1 MNALYI
7 LLLIIGGGFGL
18 GLVIAILRSIRIVS
32 AKTAMVVE
40 RLGKYHRTLQAGIHL
55 LFPFIDKVKYTH
67 NLREQAIDIPA
78 QFCFTQDNVQVKVDG
93 IIYMQVMDARLA
105 SYGIMDHKYATI
117 QLAQTTIRS
126 LIGKLELDKTFEER
140 EQING
145 SVVKSVDEASDPW
158 GVRVSRYEIQNITVP
173 QPILQAMEIQMK
185 AEREKRALIAKSIG
199 TMESNINSSK
209 ASMEEAINQ
218 SEGEKEKLIN
228 EAEGV
233 ASEILAIAKATA
245 DGIKKIAAAIKNPGG
260 EEAVFLRV
268 SENYLGELRKLAKKN
283 TSVIIPMDLTDIS
296 GVADKIKRLV
306 QE

>member
-1 MNALYI
+1 MSPLMV
-7 LLLIIGGGFGL
+7 LLIIIGGGFGI
-18 GLVIAILRSIRIVS
+18 GLITAILRSIRIVR

-40 RLGKYHRTLQAGIHL
+40 RLGKYHRTLQAGPHL
-55 LFPFIDKVKYTH
+55 LFPFIDKVKYNH
-67 NLREQAIDIPA
+67 NLRERAIDVPA

-93 IIYMQVMDARLA
+93 VLYMQVMDPKLA
-105 SYGIMDHKYATI
+105 SYGIMDNEYATI
-117 QLAQTTIRS
+117 QLAQTTMRS

-185 AEREKRALIAKSIG
+185 AEREKRALVAKSIG

-233 ASEILAIAKATA
+233 ASEILSIAKATA

-296 GVADKIKRLV
+296 GVADKIKRMV

>member
-1 MNALYI
+1 MNAILI
-7 LLLIIGGGFGL
+7 LLLIIGGIFGL
-18 GLVIAILRSIRIVS
+18 GLITALLKSIRIVR

-40 RLGKYHRTLQAGIHL
+40 RLGKYHRTLEAGPHL

-67 NLREQAIDIPA
+67 NLRERAIDVPA

-93 IIYMQVMDARLA
+93 IIYMQVMEPKLA
-105 SYGIMDHKYATI
+105 SYGIMDHEYATK

-158 GVRVSRYEIQNITVP
+158 GVRVSRYEIQTITVP

-199 TMESNINSSK
+199 SMEANINSSM
-209 ASMEEAINQ
+209 ASMEEAVNK
-218 SEGEKEKLIN
+218 SEGEKERLIN

-245 DGIKKIAAAIKNPGG
+245 EGIKKIAAAIKNPGG
-260 EEAVFLRV
+260 EDAVFLRV

-283 TSVIIPMDLTDIS
+283 TNVIIPMDLTDVS
-296 GVADKIKRLV
+296 AVADKIKRLV
-306 QE
+306 RE

>member
-1 MNALYI
+1 MNILYP
-7 LLLIIGGGFGL
+7 LFGL
-18 GLVIAILRSIRIVS
+18 LGLFGIVFVGALLRSIRIVP
-32 AKTAMVVE
+32 ARTALVVE
-40 RLGKYHRTLQAGIHL
+40 RLGKYSRTLQAGFHV
-55 LFPFIDKVKYTH
+55 LFPFIDRVRYKH
-67 NLREQAIDIPA
+67 NLKEQAVDVPA

-93 IIYMQVMDARLA
+93 VLYMQVVDAKRA
-105 SYGIMDHKYATI
+105 SYGIRDQRYATI
-117 QLAQTTIRS
+117 QLAQTTMRS

-199 TMESNINSSK
+199 TMESNINSSM
-209 ASMEEAINQ
+209 ASMEEAINE
-218 SEGEKEKLIN
+218 SEGQKERLIN

-233 ASEILAIAKATA
+233 AAEILAIAKATA
-245 DGIKKIAAAIKNPGG
+245 DGIKKVAAAVKNPGG

-268 SENYLGELRKLAKKN
+268 AENYVHELSKLARKN
-283 TSVIIPMDLTDIS
+283 TNVIIPMDLTDIS
-296 GVADKIKRLV
+296 NVADKIKKLV
-306 QE
+306 KE